1 MTTRRFISS
10 ATIAVML
17 LAASTANA
25 EFRRIELK
33 TLGMD

>member
-1 MTTRRFISS
+1 MRAIVS
-10 ATIAVML
+10 AATLGFML
-17 LAASTANA
+17 LTASTANA